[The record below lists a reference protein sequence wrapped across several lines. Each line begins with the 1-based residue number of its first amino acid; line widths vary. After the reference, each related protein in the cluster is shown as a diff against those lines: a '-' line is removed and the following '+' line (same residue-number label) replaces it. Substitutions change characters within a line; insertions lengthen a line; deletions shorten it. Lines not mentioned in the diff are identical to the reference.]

1 MIKRQRQHA
10 WERPN
15 WLVYLLLPALHFASL
30 KLTFFCAAT
39 SENEVVVWLPN
50 AVLLAALLHFR
61 GRRAWL
67 LALLTASS
75 DLIGNLPVFPPLE
88 AVLLTLVN
96 LTEVTVVYLVLRNAK
111 VSPDLARL
119 PDMVK
124 FVVAGPLVG
133 ALLAGFL
140 GAAVLQWVG
149 GATTAFMTLMRV
161 WWFGD
166 GLGLLIYTPL
176 LLALIQPR
184 HDVQRLRVVDGCIL
198 LLILALAMVVFTSHG
213 GSVGGVSVTPTLLLP
228 AVLYISARF
237 GMRWTALAVALISL
251 TTAWVLTTGQHPFG
265 AVPGHLEIVRAQ
277 EFILTLSIM
286 GLGSATLF
294 SELKMREHGLEDMVR
309 ARTHELAEANA
320 KLLVLS
326 VTDALT
332 GIANRRRFDEALADE
347 WSRARRSGRPLTLV
361 LLDVD
366 FFKQYNDQYGHFDG
380 DDCLRAV
387 AQVLVDNALRTSD
400 LVARYGGEEFALI
413 APDTDEAGAL
423 CVAENIR
430 LALESLRLPHA
441 RSPFSVVTAS
451 LGVAAL
457 RVSEQDS
464 VTTLIKM
471 ADEALYHAK
480 QSGRNQVVVG
490 RASAVT
496 T

>member
-1 MIKRQRQHA
+1 
-10 WERPN
+10 
-15 WLVYLLLPALHFASL
+15 
-30 KLTFFCAAT
+30 
-39 SENEVVVWLPN
+39 
-50 AVLLAALLHFR
+50 
-61 GRRAWL
+61 
-67 LALLTASS
+67 
-75 DLIGNLPVFPPLE
+75 
-88 AVLLTLVN
+88 
-96 LTEVTVVYLVLRNAK
+96 
-111 VSPDLARL
+111 
-119 PDMVK
+119 
-124 FVVAGPLVG
+124 
-133 ALLAGFL
+133 
-140 GAAVLQWVG
+140 
-149 GATTAFMTLMRV
+149 
-161 WWFGD
+161 
-166 GLGLLIYTPL
+166 
-176 LLALIQPR
+176 
-184 HDVQRLRVVDGCIL
+184 
-198 LLILALAMVVFTSHG
+198 
-213 GSVGGVSVTPTLLLP
+213 
-228 AVLYISARF
+228 
-237 GMRWTALAVALISL
+237 MRWTALAVALISL

-294 SELKMREHGLEDMVR
+294 SELKLREHGLEDMVR
-309 ARTHELAEANA
+309 ARTLELAEANA

-326 VTDALT
+326 VTDAMT

-347 WSRARRSGRPLTLV
+347 WSRARRSGRPLTLL

-380 DDCLRAV
+380 DECLRAV

-430 LALESLRLPHA
+430 LALESLRMPHA
-441 RSPFSVVTAS
+441 RSPFGVVTAS

-457 RVSEQDS
+457 RVSAQCS

-490 RASAVT
+490 RTKAQG
-496 T
+496 